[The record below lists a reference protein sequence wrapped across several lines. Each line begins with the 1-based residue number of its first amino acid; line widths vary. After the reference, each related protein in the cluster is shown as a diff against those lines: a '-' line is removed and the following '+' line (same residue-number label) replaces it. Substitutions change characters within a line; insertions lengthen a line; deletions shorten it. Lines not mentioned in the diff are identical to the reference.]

1 VSNAR
6 IFTLPDTMNRQWR
19 VFADDLRAQ
28 ARAGGA
34 THAETEHAVSVVQP
48 LFLRYGTPKAPDV
61 AGLSGDD
68 AVASVNAWAR
78 DLVGGI
84 MTELIAR
91 EIELHRLGAR

>member
-1 VSNAR
+1 MSVVLR
-6 IFTLPDTMNRQWR
+6 LPDTMHRQWR

-34 THAETEHAVSVVQP
+34 THAETEHAVRVVHP
-48 LFLRYGTPKAPDV
+48 LFLEYGTPRAPSV
-61 AGLSGDD
+61 AGLSGDE
-68 AVASVNAWAR
+68 AVVTVNEWAR
-78 DLVGGI
+78 DLLGGL

>member
-1 VSNAR
+1 MSVVIR
-6 IFTLPDTMNRQWR
+6 LPDTMHRQWR

-28 ARAGGA
+28 ALRAGA
-34 THAETEHAVSVVQP
+34 THAEIEHAVLTVHP
-48 LFLRYGTPKAPDV
+48 LFLEYGTPTAPSV

-68 AVASVNAWAR
+68 AVATVNAWAR
-78 DLVGGI
+78 DLLGGL